1 MEKVEETALGK
12 KYNECIEK
20 KKKKKK
26 KKKKY
31 KKNNF
36 IKQL

>member
-26 KKKKY
+26 KKY
-31 KKNNF
+31 
-36 IKQL
+36 

>member
-26 KKKKY
+26 KK
-31 KKNNF
+31 
-36 IKQL
+36 

>member
-20 KKKKKK
+20 KKKERKE
-26 KKKKY
+26 
-31 KKNNF
+31 
-36 IKQL
+36 ILILS